1 MMAAYA
7 LFKCDC
13 LFQWY
18 KLGNARLFGCA
29 NYNAA
34 SILIGLR
41 LILILLLRYCIDPFE
56 CLFSWFLTLQLIL
69 HNLSHLRVQ
78 KRVSNYHLLL
88 LQIFLEAFSALE

>member
-1 MMAAYA
+1 MMTAYA

-18 KLGNARLFGCA
+18 KPGNARLFGRA

-56 CLFSWFLTLQLIL
+56 CPFSWFLALQLIL
-69 HNLSHLRVQ
+69 HNLPHLRVQ
-78 KRVSNYHLLL
+78 KRVPNYHLLL
-88 LQIFLEAFSALE
+88 LQIFLEAFSTLE